1 MPSDDA
7 THIRGPDK
15 RQAILD
21 GALGEFARDGYSR
34 ANMERIAKRSAVSTR
49 TLYKYFPSK
58 MDLFREVLG
67 MSASRVADDH
77 VALMEEHLP
86 AGADPGALAPFARA
100 WVGTGGQSD
109 HWPLHSALFRHI
121 GADVGNLPED
131 VVTIWLDSGPRRVQ
145 AALSDRLAAWVRT
158 GELEIA
164 DVPLAAAQFSQL
176 VMPGGS
182 RGADPDPVEDV
193 DAWVD
198 AAVALF
204 IRGYRPGATVT
215 A

>member
-7 THIRGPDK
+7 TGFRGPAK

-67 MSASRVADDH
+67 MSASLVADDQ
-77 VALMEEHLP
+77 VALIEEHLP
-86 AGADPGALAPFARA
+86 PGADPGALAPFARA
-100 WVGTGGQSD
+100 WVGEGGQSD

-131 VVTIWLDSGPRRVQ
+131 VVRTWLDAGPRRVQ
-145 AALSDRLAAWVRT
+145 LALTERLRSWAEA
-158 GELEIA
+158 GELEIDDA
-164 DVPLAAAQFSQL
+164 SLAAAQFSQL

-182 RGADPDPVEDV
+182 RAADPDPVEDT

-204 IRGYRPGATVT
+204 LRGYRSR
-215 A
+215 